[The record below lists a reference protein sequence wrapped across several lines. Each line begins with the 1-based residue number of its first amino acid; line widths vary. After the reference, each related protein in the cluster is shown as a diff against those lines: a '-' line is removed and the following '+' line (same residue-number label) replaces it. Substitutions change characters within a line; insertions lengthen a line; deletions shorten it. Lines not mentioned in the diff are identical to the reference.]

1 MWPLI
6 RACGP
11 AFMERRVEMSKAS
24 PEISNAEGA
33 PPPSF
38 IGRFRDS
45 DLLASFLSSKV
56 TVAAGVVTLIL
67 LLAALFAPLIAP
79 TNPFNPAANFLI
91 DSLTPPRFAAGGDQR
106 FLLGTDDQGRDMW
119 SAILYGLRVSLLIG
133 ALSVALGG
141 AIGITLGLIAGYAG
155 GWTDAIIMR
164 TADVQLTF
172 PAILIALLLD
182 GVAQALLKNAN
193 RDETAFS
200 VLVVSIGLSFW
211 VQYARTVRGS
221 AMVEKNRDYVQAAR
235 LIGLSP
241 ARILIRHILPNVM
254 GPVLVI
260 ATINLALAIITEATL
275 SFLGVGLPPT
285 EPSLGTLIRIGQNF
299 LFSGEWWIVTFPS
312 LTLAI
317 LVLAVNLL
325 GDWLRDA
332 LNPRLK

>member
-1 MWPLI
+1 MSEI
-6 RACGP
+6 AARQNVASEP
-11 AFMERRVEMSKAS
+11 ARSL
-24 PEISNAEGA
+24 GA
-33 PPPSF
+33 
-38 IGRFRDS
+38 RLKDS

-56 TVAAGVVTLIL
+56 TLAAGVVTVIL

-79 TNPFNPAANFLI
+79 TDPFNPATNFLS
-91 DSLTPPRFAAGGDQR
+91 DSLDPPSFIAGGDPR
-106 FLLGTDDQGRDMW
+106 FLLGTDDQGRDLM
-119 SAILYGLRVSLLIG
+119 SAILYGLRVSLAIG
-133 ALSVALGG
+133 FCSVALGG
-141 AIGITLGLIAGYAG
+141 AIGIALGLVSGYAA
-155 GWTDAIIMR
+155 GWADAAIMR
-164 TADVQLTF
+164 IADVQLTF

-182 GVAQALLKNAN
+182 GVAHALLKASN
-193 RDETAFS
+193 RDESAFG

-211 VQYARTVRGS
+211 VQYARTVRAS
-221 AMVEKNRDYVQAAR
+221 TMVEKSRDYVLAAR
-235 LIGLSP
+235 LIGLSH
-241 ARILIRHILPNVM
+241 ARILISHILPNVM
-254 GPVLVI
+254 GPVMVI

-312 LTLAI
+312 LTLAV

>member
-1 MWPLI
+1 MPE
-6 RACGP
+6 AAADP
-11 AFMERRVEMSKAS
+11 ADPSS
-24 PEISNAEGA
+24 A
-33 PPPSF
+33 PPRSL
-38 IGRFRDS
+38 IAGIRDS
-45 DLLASFLSSKV
+45 DLVASFFSSKV
-56 TVAAGVVTLIL
+56 TVAAGVITLVMA
-67 LLAALFAPLIAP
+67 LAAVFAPLIAP
-79 TNPFNPAANFLI
+79 TDPFNPATNFLI
-91 DSLTPPRFAAGGDQR
+91 DSLTPPRFVAGGDPR
-106 FLLGTDDQGRDMW
+106 FLLGADDQGRDMW

-133 ALSVALGG
+133 ASSVLLAGV
-141 AIGITLGLIAGYAG
+141 IGVTLGLIAGYAG
-155 GWTDAIIMR
+155 GLIDAVIMR
-164 TADVQLTF
+164 VADVQLTF

-182 GVAQALLKNAN
+182 GLAHALLKNAHH
-193 RDETAFS
+193 DETAFG

-221 AMVEKNRDYVQAAR
+221 TMVEKNRDYVQAAR

-241 ARILIRHILPNVM
+241 AVILIRHILPNVM

-260 ATINLALAIITEATL
+260 ATINLALAIVTEATL

-285 EPSLGTLIRIGQNF
+285 QPSLGTLIRIGQNF

-332 LNPRLK
+332 LNPRLT